1 MKALICGAGI
11 SGLTL
16 AGRLGHHGWDVLL
29 VEQAPGPAT
38 TAI

>member
-1 MKALICGAGI
+1 MKALICGASI